1 MNDLQTD
8 QEKILVAEP
17 NKKSMLFREELCH
30 CGQLRG
36 VYHNDRVRT
45 REHKVNIV
53 HCEIMLCHGYSA
65 CCVYRSITL
74 WCTGMDTFPVL
85 HYTGKLPHWESKIQI
100 DCIKLCPYS
109 P

>member
-53 HCEIMLCHGYSA
+53 H
-65 CCVYRSITL
+65 
-74 WCTGMDTFPVL
+74 
-85 HYTGKLPHWESKIQI
+85 
-100 DCIKLCPYS
+100 
-109 P
+109 